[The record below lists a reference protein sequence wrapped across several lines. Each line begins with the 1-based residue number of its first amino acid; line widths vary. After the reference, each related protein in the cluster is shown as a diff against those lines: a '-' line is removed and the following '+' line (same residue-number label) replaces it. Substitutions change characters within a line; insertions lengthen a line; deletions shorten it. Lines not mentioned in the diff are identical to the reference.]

1 MVMKKKIPS
10 VTQVMRGK
18 HAGLSGLQQQLKHHA
33 DLLKLAKQCLPLT
46 LAEHCTGCCYKHS
59 TLILYSRSAVWLS
72 QLRFY
77 KTVLLETMQEE
88 APQFAISEVIFRVLV
103 TPDGLATEQPV
114 NQPIRPSRQAID
126 EIASSASYVADKQL
140 RLSLEKLAQ
149 TLHKRNQ

>member
-1 MVMKKKIPS
+1 MVKKKKMPS

-18 HAGLSGLQQQLKHHA
+18 HPGLSSLQRQLKHHA
-33 DLLKLAKQCLPLT
+33 DLLKLAKQCLPLS
-46 LAEHCTGCCYKHS
+46 LAKHCTGCCYKQP
-59 TLILYSRSAVWLS
+59 TLILFSRSAVWLS

-103 TPDGLATEQPV
+103 TPDGLAAEQPV
-114 NQPIRPSRQAID
+114 NQPIRPSPQAIE
-126 EIASSASYVADKQL
+126 EIASSASYVSDKQL

-149 TLHKRNQ
+149 TLHKQNK